1 MGFYAVSKNVD
12 TFIQHQSFISSS
24 MNNAMKRYEFNY
36 QQQKVL
42 ASGAL
47 NGKLGGNRDHN
58 SKPTKHSMINLW
70 LEKL

>member
-1 MGFYAVSKNVD
+1 
-12 TFIQHQSFISSS
+12 

-58 SKPTKHSMINLW
+58 SKRTKQTFNDKSVVGKVVGL
-70 LEKL
+70 